1 MRNAVKLIESHRQ
14 GGERQIFVDGLT
26 VLRLLIWGSQH
37 APWGLI
43 LLKPRCSC
51 EPKHYSSRSEVRSDS
66 KQTHIQAE
74 RDHIVS
80 FQTWTQAFL
89 CKTHCAWSGES
100 ERTSSSTRDLQQ
112 PHSCSDSANAE
123 PQSRGITLFL
133 KRKRTLSEALLKTNA
148 VWNLDKPLSM
158 EKAKTLNTLTV
169 SVLDHNKQ
177 EHGRTHW
184 WKMALCSTLRED

>member
-1 MRNAVKLIESHRQ
+1 MRNAVKLTESHRQ

-100 ERTSSSTRDLQQ
+100 ERASSSTRDLQQ
-112 PHSCSDSANAE
+112 PDSCSDSANAE
-123 PQSRGITLFL
+123 PRSRGITLFL
-133 KRKRTLSEALLKTNA
+133 KRKRTLSEALNFWKLMQCEISISRWAWK
-148 VWNLDKPLSM
+148 KPKHWTHLQWVSLIIISKNTGAHTD
-158 EKAKTLNTLTV
+158 EKWHCV
-169 SVLDHNKQ
+169 PH
-177 EHGRTHW
+177 
-184 WKMALCSTLRED
+184 